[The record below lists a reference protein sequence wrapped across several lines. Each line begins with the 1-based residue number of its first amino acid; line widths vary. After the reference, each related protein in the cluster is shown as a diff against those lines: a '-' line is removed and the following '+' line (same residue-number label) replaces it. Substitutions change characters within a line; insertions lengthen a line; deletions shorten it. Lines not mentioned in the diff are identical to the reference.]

1 MRSKADGN
9 HLIYRLEPKIKN
21 KEEKLKTKKYAKK
34 KRSDQ
39 ESVDSVL
46 RKRIY
51 GRPIYRK
58 VL

>member
-21 KEEKLKTKKYAKK
+21 KEEKLKTKKRYAEK
-34 KRSDQ
+34 KRSGQ

-46 RKRIY
+46 RKS
-51 GRPIYRK
+51 
-58 VL
+58 LW